1 MSSTYT
7 SNDLVNAIAAASK
20 NLSARKDEV
29 NRLNVFPVPD
39 GDTGTN
45 MSLTLESVVAS
56 LAKLPIG
63 ASAAEIR
70 KAITATPAS
79 SPRRSCAACAKAP
92 TASTPSA
99 PSPSSPPWPRPRT
112 WRSTRCASPSRAPSS
127 PC

>member
-45 MSLTLESVVAS
+45 MSLSLESVVAS
-56 LAKLPIG
+56 LAKLPLG
-63 ASAAEIR
+63 ASAA
-70 KAITATPAS
+70 
-79 SPRRSCAACAKAP
+79 
-92 TASTPSA
+92 
-99 PSPSSPPWPRPRT
+99 
-112 WRSTRCASPSRAPSS
+112 
-127 PC
+127 